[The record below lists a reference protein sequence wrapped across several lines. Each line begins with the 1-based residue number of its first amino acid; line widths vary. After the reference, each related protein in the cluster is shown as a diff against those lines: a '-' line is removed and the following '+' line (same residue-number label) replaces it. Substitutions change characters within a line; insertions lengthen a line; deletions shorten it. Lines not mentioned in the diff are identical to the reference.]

1 MSFIVVLWRLA
12 PTWKHRRNEP
22 CQVKAALSSLLWV
35 TQHRDIAPNPRTSTA
50 AQVGIWD
57 HERSEPVTE
66 LSWGSDT
73 VTSVR
78 FNPAEADLLASAG
91 SDRSIALYDLRSSTP
106 IRKIIM
112 QVGRHHAVVAVLQP
126 QC

>member
-1 MSFIVVLWRLA
+1 MSHASRMISSASAAV
-12 PTWKHRRNEP
+12 
-22 CQVKAALSSLLWV
+22 QV
-35 TQHRDIAPNPRTSTA
+35 D
-50 AQVGIWD
+50 IWD

-106 IRKIIM
+106 VRKLIM
-112 QVGRHHAVVAVLQP
+112 QVGHANALLSP
-126 QC
+126 CAESHCRES

>member
-1 MSFIVVLWRLA
+1 MTDGLGAV
-12 PTWKHRRNEP
+12 
-22 CQVKAALSSLLWV
+22 QV
-35 TQHRDIAPNPRTSTA
+35 D
-50 AQVGIWD
+50 IWD

-73 VTSVR
+73 VTAVR

-91 SDRSIALYDLRSSTP
+91 SDRSVALHDLRSSTP

-112 QVGRHHAVVAVLQP
+112 QVGWQAPLE
-126 QC
+126 

>member
-1 MSFIVVLWRLA
+1 MSCIVLRSFLVV
-12 PTWKHRRNEP
+12 
-22 CQVKAALSSLLWV
+22 QV
-35 TQHRDIAPNPRTSTA
+35 D
-50 AQVGIWD
+50 IWD

-91 SDRSIALYDLRSSTP
+91 SDRSVALYDLRSSTP
-106 IRKIIM
+106 IRKIVM
-112 QVGRHHAVVAVLQP
+112 QVSTLTSLCEASHGECYLLHA
-126 QC
+126 